1 MATTNGPESRR
12 PRLARSQDAY
22 DRFSAAVDIPLTV
35 ITILWLP
42 VLIVP
47 LITPVHGTIAET
59 FAVIDYM
66 VWALFAVEYLIKLY
80 LSPSRAHFFK
90 THILDLLIVAVPFFR
105 PARAGRLV
113 RVSRLARVGV
123 VLARGIK
130 RARDLLSHKG
140 LHFVLLT
147 VAMII
152 FACAGLATV
161 AERSPQGGNIHNF
174 GQGLWW
180 AVVTVT
186 TVGYGDHYPVTALGQ
201 GVAVVLM
208 LVGIGL
214 IGILTATVASYFVG
228 QDLARDKT
236 ERDLMRTELEDARAE
251 RQNLALKLD
260 AVQAQL
266 TELLSRR

>member
-1 MATTNGPESRR
+1 
-12 PRLARSQDAY
+12 
-22 DRFSAAVDIPLTV
+22 
-35 ITILWLP
+35 
-42 VLIVP
+42 
-47 LITPVHGTIAET
+47 
-59 FAVIDYM
+59 
-66 VWALFAVEYLIKLY
+66 
-80 LSPSRAHFFK
+80 
-90 THILDLLIVAVPFFR
+90 
-105 PARAGRLV
+105 
-113 RVSRLARVGV
+113 V

-147 VAMII
+147 VAMVI

-161 AERSPQGGNIHNF
+161 SERAGQGGNIHNF

-228 QDLARDKT
+228 QDLDRDKT

-260 AVQAQL
+260 TVQAQL